1 MQVLS
6 NTVGNALTIVVEKKA
21 ETTVDFILRMDK
33 FFDCLKIGSYTDGKL
48 TRNPFKQPY
57 RSPNDFRLQVRNFII
72 VSTDYSYSYSN

>member
-6 NTVGNALTIVVEKKA
+6 NTVGNALTIVVGKEA

-33 FFDCLKIGSYTDGKL
+33 FFDCLNVGSYTDGKL

-57 RSPNDFRLQVRNFII
+57 RSPNDFRLQVCNIII
-72 VSTDYSYSYSN
+72 VSIIYTSIV